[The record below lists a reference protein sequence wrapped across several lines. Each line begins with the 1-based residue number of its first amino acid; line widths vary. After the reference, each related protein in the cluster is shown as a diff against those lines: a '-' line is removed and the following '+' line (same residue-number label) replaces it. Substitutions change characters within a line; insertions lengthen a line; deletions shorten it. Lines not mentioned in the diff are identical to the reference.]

1 MHARLHGLIQA
12 FTSHCSFTNTLSEH
26 GTNSPS
32 RVEDYHTSAKENDGS
47 QTEIPISRQDD
58 VSKLLSKVMD
68 ARNAPMMTSPI
79 LTPTT
84 LYPVHQHRP
93 QSAWCSE
100 FALIDNLESI
110 RGFDIGGHLKAREA
124 QQRKMS
130 SPTTS
135 RNRMMTMMTG
145 EAGDV

>member
-12 FTSHCSFTNTLSEH
+12 FTSHCSFTNTLSERS
-26 GTNSPS
+26 TDSPL
-32 RVEDYHTSAKENDGS
+32 RVKDYHTSAKENDSS

-68 ARNAPMMTSPI
+68 AWNAPTMTSPI
-79 LTPTT
+79 PTLTTP
-84 LYPVHQHRP
+84 YPVHQHRR
-93 QSAWCSE
+93 QSAWRSE

-110 RGFDIGGHLKAREA
+110 RGFDISGHLKAREA
-124 QQRKMS
+124 QRRKMS

-135 RNRMMTMMTG
+135 RNRTTMTG